1 VSNNENINSSL
12 EETLGRLFT
21 IVQSIDS
28 RLLNL
33 EVAVE
38 SRLFDT
44 RPNFE
49 AIQSQ
54 LAEVIDSQQELRE
67 DHQKLREET
76 REQIQGLRE
85 ETRDQIQGV
94 RNDLANLRAE
104 TEKGFRTIDRR
115 MERQIGEFER
125 LHAYQRDLE
134 DRVDKLEKLSSS

>member
-1 VSNNENINSSL
+1 MSNNENMNSSL

-21 IVQSIDS
+21 MVQSIDARLGNLEAKVDS
-28 RLLNL
+28 RLY
-33 EVAVE
+33 
-38 SRLFDT
+38 DT
-44 RPNFE
+44 RPNFK

-54 LAEVIDSQQELRE
+54 LAEVIDSQLRF
-67 DHQKLREET
+67 REET

-85 ETRDQIQGV
+85 ETREQIQGV
-94 RNDLANLRAE
+94 RNDLSSLRAE

>member
-1 VSNNENINSSL
+1 MSNNENMNSSL
-12 EETLGRLFT
+12 EETVGRLFT
-21 IVQSIDS
+21 MVQSIDS

-33 EVAVE
+33 EARVE

-54 LAEVIDSQQELRE
+54 LAEVIDSQQ
-67 DHQKLREET
+67 KLREET
-76 REQIQGLRE
+76 RDQIQGLRE

-94 RNDLANLRAE
+94 RSDLANLRAE

>member
-1 VSNNENINSSL
+1 MSNNKDVNSSL
-12 EETLGRLFT
+12 EETIGRLFT
-21 IVQSIDS
+21 MVQSIDS

-33 EVAVE
+33 EATVE
-38 SRLFDT
+38 SRVFDT

-49 AIQSQ
+49 AIQLQ
-54 LAEVIDSQQELRE
+54 LAEVIDSQQKLRE

-76 REQIQGLRE
+76 REQIE
-85 ETRDQIQGV
+85 GV
-94 RNDLANLRAE
+94 RNDLASLRAE